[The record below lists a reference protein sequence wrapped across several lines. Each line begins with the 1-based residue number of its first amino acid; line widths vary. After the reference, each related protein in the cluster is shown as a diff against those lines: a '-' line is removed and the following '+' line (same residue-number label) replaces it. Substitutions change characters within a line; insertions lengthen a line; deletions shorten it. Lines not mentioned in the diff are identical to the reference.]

1 MRTLVTGGAGFIGS
15 AFLNRFVPLRPSD
28 EFLNLDK
35 LSYAANLGNLES
47 IESAPNYHFLQA
59 DLADA
64 GQLSG
69 LDSFRPDW
77 IIHFAAETHVD
88 RSIRGPRDFVESN
101 ILGTFNLLEWARTNW
116 GNDPQKVF
124 LNVSTDEVYGELG
137 PHGAFSEA
145 SPYSPNSPYS
155 ATKAAADHLCRAYAH
170 TYGLNVKITNC
181 SNNYGPRQ
189 FPEKLIPLMILNAAE
204 GKPLPVYGDGSNVRD
219 WLHVDDHCEAI
230 WRVAEAGK
238 SGETYCIGGGHDVP
252 NLEIV
257 QSIAKLVSVRTG
269 QPEAPIQFVPD
280 RPGHDF
286 RYAINASKIKE
297 ELGWTPKHTFEEG
310 LKETVDWYLDHPEW
324 VAAVRSGE
332 YKNWIATHY
341 GEVAR

>member
-1 MRTLVTGGAGFIGS
+1 MRILVTGGAGFIGS
-15 AFLNRFVPLRPSD
+15 AFLNRFVPLRPND

-35 LSYAANLGNLES
+35 LSYAANLSNLES
-47 IESAPNYHFLQA
+47 IANAPNYRFVQA
-59 DLADA
+59 DLAKPE
-64 GQLSG
+64 QLVV
-69 LDSFRPDW
+69 LEEFQPDW
-77 IIHFAAETHVD
+77 IVHFAAETHVD
-88 RSIRGPRDFVESN
+88 RSIRSPREFVESN
-101 ILGTFNLLEWARTNW
+101 ILGTFNLLEWARNNW
-116 GNDPQKVF
+116 GDNQEKVF
-124 LNVSTDEVYGELG
+124 LSVSTDEVYGELG
-137 PHGAFSEA
+137 AEGAFSET

-204 GKPLPVYGDGSNVRD
+204 GKSLPVYGDGSNVRD

-230 WRVAEAGK
+230 WRVAESGR

-257 QSIAKLVSVRTG
+257 QTVAKLVADRTG
-269 QPEAPIQFVPD
+269 NPPAQIQFVPD

-286 RYAINASKIKE
+286 RYAIDASKIKE
-297 ELGWTPKHTFEEG
+297 ELGWTPTHTFEAG
-310 LKETVDWYLDHPEW
+310 LKQTVDWYLDHPEW
-324 VAAVRSGE
+324 VASVRSGE

>member
-1 MRTLVTGGAGFIGS
+1 MRILVTGGAGFIGS
-15 AFLNRFVPLRPSD
+15 AFLNRFVALRPND

-47 IESAPNYHFLQA
+47 IESALNYQFLQV
-59 DLADA
+59 DLADEN
-64 GQLSG
+64 QLAK
-69 LDSFRPDW
+69 LDEFQPDW

-101 ILGTFNLLEWARTNW
+101 ILGSFNLLEWARTNW

-137 PHGAFSEA
+137 PQGAFSEA

-170 TYGLNVKITNC
+170 TYGLSVKITNC

-252 NLEIV
+252 NIEIV
-257 QSIAKLVSVRTG
+257 QSIAKLVAARTG
-269 QPEAPIQFVPD
+269 QPEAPVQFVPD

-286 RYAINASKIKE
+286 RYAIDASKIKE

-324 VAAVRSGE
+324 VASVRSGE